1 MPSPDKGLIR
11 LAASPQNRTLLLRLN
26 PLRKS
31 NCRGKG
37 VGVDT
42 RRMLRVQRPAEDSG
56 PKNHWRRDLRTPAPR
71 PPHCPPHTPARSES
85 HPPPRLPWR
94 APLLPRGHQPPER
107 APPARH
113 QAQVEAPHTRTRL
126 PCQRRAA
133 PLVQSPP
140 SCSPDGSPRQDDSL
154 AGGSSLPLPWSGW
167 QPRRATLLRP
177 HTAYPGVQT
186 SSPGAE
192 LPYLPL
198 PPPWPPHSRPALHRP
213 QPRPPCKISY
223 FPPGEGPTQQ
233 RTALPSSY
241 LAAGSPSFSRV
252 SRTVSSANALS
263 S

>member
-56 PKNHWRRDLRTPAPR
+56 PKNHWRRDLRPPAPR

-94 APLLPRGHQPPER
+94 APLLPPGHQPPER

-140 SCSPDGSPRQDDSL
+140 SCPPDHGSGREDPPARL
-154 AGGSSLPLPWSGW
+154 SSCLG
-167 QPRRATLLRP
+167 
-177 HTAYPGVQT
+177 
-186 SSPGAE
+186 
-192 LPYLPL
+192 
-198 PPPWPPHSRPALHRP
+198 
-213 QPRPPCKISY
+213 
-223 FPPGEGPTQQ
+223 
-233 RTALPSSY
+233 LPSGEQLGGDCTSG
-241 LAAGSPSFSRV
+241 AALLWQGSRV
-252 SRTVSSANALS
+252 RVCGAST
-263 S
+263 